1 MSFEHWQ
8 ERNGKDSY
16 ERLTSLAADIFEAEN
31 DDQFSQELLEKF
43 LNNIEQF
50 NEDMKEYENEKKE
63 NSTFPFWKQYMEMV
77 QILLLFIRA
86 EREGNWKLH
95 IDATKGMIPLW
106 YMIMSITCVGES
118 STLQIWWTYMKLL

>member
-31 DDQFSQELLEKF
+31 DDQFSQESLEKF
-43 LNNIEQF
+43 LNNTEQF

-63 NSTFPFWKQYMEMV
+63 N
-77 QILLLFIRA
+77 
-86 EREGNWKLH
+86 
-95 IDATKGMIPLW
+95 
-106 YMIMSITCVGES
+106 
-118 STLQIWWTYMKLL
+118 

>member
-1 MSFEHWQ
+1 M
-8 ERNGKDSY
+8 
-16 ERLTSLAADIFEAEN
+16 TSLIADILKAEN
-31 DDQFSQELLEKF
+31 DDQLRQESLEKF

-63 NSTFPFWKQYMEMV
+63 NSIFPFWKQYMGMV

-95 IDATKGMIPLW
+95 IDATKGMLP
-106 YMIMSITCVGES
+106 YMIMSMTCVGEL
-118 STLQIWWTYMKLL
+118 STLQI